1 MAAEKYLTLEN
12 LIEQKKQK
20 EQTIIQLW
28 KTIEQEKKELETIN
42 LQIQSKCVDHK
53 WIDDGSFDVQ
63 NYRGN
68 WFCSVCKKRKN

>member
-42 LQIQSKCVDHK
+42 LQIQSENINQLSIHLKMV
-53 WIDDGSFDVQ
+53 
-63 NYRGN
+63 
-68 WFCSVCKKRKN
+68 